1 MTYGFQAFD
10 SAGNIT
16 IDVTD
21 RLTRFHSDYTVSVQ
35 GNGGTTNLTI
45 TGYSSDQ
52 SWLIVCDNYWFTITS
67 SYNGITVKN
76 NYGSA
81 LSGYIQVYR
90 V

>member
-45 TGYSSDQ
+45 TGYSPGD
-52 SWLIVCDNYWFTITS
+52 SWCLICDNYWFTFTNIA
-67 SYNGITVKN
+67 NGVQVKN